1 METVV
6 VTDYTIKVWRYQRSN
21 QKSLTEEGLIIQWL
35 KENERKT
42 NNGQQ
47 NTTQE
52 TNDRA
57 TRLQLKVESELRY
70 ARRGSS

>member
-1 METVV
+1 MKIPKRGHE
-6 VTDYTIKVWRYQRSN
+6 
-21 QKSLTEEGLIIQWL
+21 KSLTEEGQTIQWL